1 MPATDFRPT
10 PQVIEALERADAI
23 VIGPGSLFTN
33 LIPALLIKEINE
45 TIRQSNARKIF
56 VCNLMSQP
64 YQTDNYSVADHV
76 RAIQTH
82 CGFRLDYVL
91 VHKGDGISA
100 PVLERYQSKDQQL
113 VDPALVLADQSQVV
127 LFEDTPQQVTMIE
140 GAILVEEATLLL
152 QNHGHQLKV

>member
-1 MPATDFRPT
+1 
-10 PQVIEALERADAI
+10 VIKALEEADTI

-45 TIRQSNARKIF
+45 TIRKGNARKIF
-56 VCNLMSQP
+56 VCNLMTQP
-64 YQTDNYSVADHV
+64 HQTDGYSVADHV

-100 PVLERYQSKDQQL
+100 AVLERYQSKDQQL
-113 VDPALVLADQSQVV
+113 VEPGLVLADQSQVV
-127 LFEDTPQQVTMIE
+127 LFEDTPQQVTMLE
-140 GAILVEEATLLL
+140 GAILIEDHLIDERLEEDLES
-152 QNHGHQLKV
+152 GER